1 MKKALT
7 IIASLMLGTS
17 LQAQITERERPT
29 EWSQLIEGARFMDRF
44 LPMPQGKTAQ
54 GIWGTDSILNR
65 YVDNGIEDSKISFWG
80 GNILKTQD
88 GKYHLYVCGWP
99 EDSPRGHMFW
109 GNSTVF
115 HATCDNSFG
124 PFKIE
129 NTVGKG
135 HNPEAFRLKDGRV
148 VVYVIDGYYIADK
161 EDSKVW
167 TYGKFQFDNR
177 DRKIIEGLSN
187 LTFARRQDD
196 SYLMV
201 CRGGGVWISKDGLTP
216 YKQITDKRVYPA
228 VKGEFEDPVVWRDSL
243 QYHLIVNDWLGRIA
257 FYQRSKDGIHWVTEP
272 GEAYVPGVSYHA
284 DGEMEPWF
292 KYERLKI
299 YQDEYGRAQQANFA
313 VIDTI
318 KWEDLPNDRHSS
330 KNIAIPLNKGLL
342 LEVLNQEIITEK
354 TKRIEVKIKGE
365 EGFNPQTDLDLK
377 SLRFGSYTEVN
388 FGRGCEVLKSKS
400 DGKDLIVTFKGKGS
414 GITADEFAPKL
425 IGKDKQGKMVF
436 GYAKLPYVDY
446 QPAILSARRPVYDKG
461 EKTVKVEIQNF
472 GLSASQ
478 ASEIEVICNGTP
490 LGKTA
495 VGILNPYEAET
506 VTLANITFIPDEK
519 ATYEVVFLSNGKEM
533 ERNTFEYI
541 ETKRR

>member
-1 MKKALT
+1 MKKP
-7 IIASLMLGTS
+7 ISFMVSLCVGIS
-17 LQAQITERERPT
+17 LQAQITERERPA

-44 LPMPQGKTAQ
+44 LPMPAGKTAQ
-54 GIWGTDSILNR
+54 GIWGTDSKLNR
-65 YVDNGIEDSKISFWG
+65 YVDNGIEDPEISFWG
-80 GNILKTQD
+80 GNILKTVD
-88 GKYHLYVCGWP
+88 GKYHLFVCGWP

-115 HATCDNSFG
+115 HATSDNSFG

-129 NTVGKG
+129 NSVGKG

-167 TYGKFQFDNR
+167 TYGKFQFDTR

-201 CRGGGVWISKDGLTP
+201 CRGGGVWISKDGLAP
-216 YKQITDKRVYPA
+216 YQQITDKRVYPA

-284 DGEMEPWF
+284 DGEVEPWF

-330 KNIAIPLNKGLL
+330 KNIGIPLNKGLL
-342 LEVLNQEIITEK
+342 LEVLTQEEITEK

-388 FGRGCEVLKSKS
+388 FGRGCEVLKSKL

-436 GYAKLPYVDY
+436 GYASLPYVDY
-446 QPAILSARRPVYDKG
+446 KPAILSARRPVYNKEQG
-461 EKTVKVEIQNF
+461 CINVEIQNF
-472 GLSASQ
+472 GLAASKDT
-478 ASEIEVICNGTP
+478 EIEVLCNGTS
-490 LGKTA
+490 LGKSTIG
-495 VGILNPYEAET
+495 VLKPYEAQ
-506 VTLANITFIPDEK
+506 NISLTIASAPDK
-519 ATYEVVFLSNGKEM
+519 QATYEVIFFSDGKEL
-533 ERNTFEYI
+533 ERNTLVYI
-541 ETKRR
+541 ETRKK